1 MKHNFFRSHLLAY
14 SDVPSIILVL
24 DIFAFPC
31 SLNVA
36 HLFSTELLI
45 TTNSAQN
52 RASDSRM
59 FKSYSSRP
67 MWANVQHPIFP
78 TLVPMLKELATSLQS
93 DRRLWERELQEE
105 FLHEVLMRVLLHESV
120 RVKTEDGDFG
130 VTLEERHRTVP
141 RVLRFVVPSFEN
153 DNGKLIDLAQG

>member
-1 MKHNFFRSHLLAY
+1 
-14 SDVPSIILVL
+14 
-24 DIFAFPC
+24 
-31 SLNVA
+31 
-36 HLFSTELLI
+36 
-45 TTNSAQN
+45 
-52 RASDSRM
+52 
-59 FKSYSSRP
+59 
-67 MWANVQHPIFP
+67 
-78 TLVPMLKELATSLQS
+78 MLKELATSLQS